1 MRDYEE
7 YDFDGD
13 DDVALLDR
21 VLNDEDGDEDED
33 GPSTNGGGNR
43 LRSLGGL
50 DTASIKIAGGKAGD
64 DTGGNT
70 FSAIIK
76 GEQTIDMSIVW
87 NYTTELPATVS
98 PGPDDRQ
105 QPDLGGPT
113 HDEGCGQPPKVAIHC
128 LRDRSRST
136 WTSKI
141 PGKNR
146 AKELE
151 AMEQV
156 LLVWTRGMNTQ
167 LHIRTD
173 RLIHGLDAVEGR
185 VVDWYQAERDMR
197 EAEAEA
203 IKNLGTAAYQVFINR
218 CEQHRILREEAE
230 DRAKRLVFEDLSEW
244 LSKVRSG
251 DAPLA
256 EIAMGAPWMIQEASI
271 FAMEHQ
277 AGENPYWTHLERL
290 QAGAVAAQQA
300 RRNRWFNRNAQN
312 SGDGGNDQP
321 PAQSS

>member
-1 MRDYEE
+1 MRDYEG

-87 NYTTELPATVS
+87 NYTRNYRPQSLQGRMIVNNLTSAGRRMMKAAVNLRKFRFTAFETEA
-98 PGPDDRQ
+98 
-105 QPDLGGPT
+105 
-113 HDEGCGQPPKVAIHC
+113 
-128 LRDRSRST
+128 ST

-173 RLIHGLDAVEGR
+173 RLTHGLDAVEGR

-312 SGDGGNDQP
+312 SGDGGNDQS